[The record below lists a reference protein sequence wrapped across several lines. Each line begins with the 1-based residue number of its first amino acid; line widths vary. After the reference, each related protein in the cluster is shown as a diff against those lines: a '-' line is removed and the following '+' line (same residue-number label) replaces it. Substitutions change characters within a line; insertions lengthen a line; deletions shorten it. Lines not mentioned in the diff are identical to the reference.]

1 MIIYGL
7 ILILDSAL
15 YLIEYLIEYSSENR
29 FFSEHGAEPVP
40 GAELGTGAEPVLG
53 AEIGTGGEPVL
64 GAEIGT
70 GAEPVSGAELG
81 APGSKVSKLVN
92 SVAPVFS
99 LKTILREIT

>member
-1 MIIYGL
+1 MIIYSL

-40 GAELGTGAEPVLG
+40 GAELGTGAEPVPG
-53 AEIGTGGEPVL
+53 AEL
-64 GAEIGT
+64 GT
-70 GAEPVSGAELG
+70 GAKPVLGAELG

>member
-1 MIIYGL
+1 MIIYSL

-53 AEIGTGGEPVL
+53 AE
-64 GAEIGT
+64 
-70 GAEPVSGAELG
+70 LG

>member
-1 MIIYGL
+1 MIIYSL

-40 GAELGTGAEPVLG
+40 GAELGAGAEPVL
-53 AEIGTGGEPVL
+53 
-64 GAEIGT
+64 
-70 GAEPVSGAELG
+70 GAELG

>member
-1 MIIYGL
+1 MIIYSL

-40 GAELGTGAEPVLG
+40 GAELGTGAKPVLG
-53 AEIGTGGEPVL
+53 P
-64 GAEIGT
+64 
-70 GAEPVSGAELG
+70 ELG

>member
-1 MIIYGL
+1 MIIYSL

-40 GAELGTGAEPVLG
+40 GAELGTGAKPEL
-53 AEIGTGGEPVL
+53 
-64 GAEIGT
+64 
-70 GAEPVSGAELG
+70 GAELG